1 MEGLSSATRTEAQL
15 HTVTLNSLRSRLNFL
30 GTSAQVRLDPWLWDK
45 KFFFLTNKCKTDLE
59 FIKIDII
66 WEKD

>member
-45 KFFFLTNKCKTDLE
+45 KFFF
-59 FIKIDII
+59 
-66 WEKD
+66 